1 MKEYLALQ
9 KAIGNHIEQIKE
21 LQINRTQRMHDLVNE
36 TINLQQNIYKD
47 IPTSVLSLTSQFDS
61 IYKQINTSSMYQSVA
76 KQLLSSYKP
85 YASFQGLIDSIK
97 DFSNL
102 DVNKINFSVADE
114 LIIDDPSEL
123 ENKKYI
129 EEADEFIQEQHLEDG
144 NVTAEDINNTIEKA
158 DKTLN
163 PYTKVYVF
171 QTIFFFILMAIYIK
185 IGGEEALGINFQ
197 EFVET
202 YMGFTAI
209 RTATK
214 SSEEENKE

>member
-1 MKEYLALQ
+1 MNEYLALQ
-9 KAIGNHIEQIKE
+9 KAIGNHIEQMKK
-21 LQINRTQRMHDLVNE
+21 LQINRVQKLYDLVNE
-36 TINLQQNIYKD
+36 TNNLQQNIYKN
-47 IPTSVLSLTSQFDS
+47 IPTTVFSLTSQLDS
-61 IYKQINTSSMYQSVA
+61 IYKQLNTASLHQSVT

-85 YASFQGLIDSIK
+85 YASFQNLIDSIN

-102 DVNKINFSVADE
+102 DVSKINFSVADE

-129 EEADEFIQEQHLEDG
+129 EEADEFIQEQHLEEG
-144 NVTAEDINNTIEKA
+144 NVTAEDINNTIENA

-163 PYTKVYVF
+163 PYTKLYVF
-171 QTIFFFILMAIYIK
+171 QTILFFVLMAIYIQ

-202 YMGFTAI
+202 YMGFNAI
-209 RTATK
+209 RTVTK
-214 SSEEENKE
+214 SSENNNRE

>member
-1 MKEYLALQ
+1 MNEYLALQ
-9 KAIGNHIEQIKE
+9 KAIGNHIEQMKK
-21 LQINRTQRMHDLVNE
+21 LQINRVQKLYDLVNE
-36 TINLQQNIYKD
+36 TNNLQQNIYKN
-47 IPTSVLSLTSQFDS
+47 IPTTVFSLTSQLDS
-61 IYKQINTSSMYQSVA
+61 IYKQLNTASLHQSVT

-85 YASFQGLIDSIK
+85 YASFQNLIDSIN

-102 DVNKINFSVADE
+102 DVSKINFSVADE

-129 EEADEFIQEQHLEDG
+129 EEADEFIQEQHLEEG
-144 NVTAEDINNTIEKA
+144 NVTAEDINNTIENA

-163 PYTKVYVF
+163 PYTKLYVF
-171 QTIFFFILMAIYIK
+171 QTILFFVLMAIYIQ

-209 RTATK
+209 RTVTK
-214 SSEEENKE
+214 SSENNNRE

>member
-1 MKEYLALQ
+1 MNEYLALQ
-9 KAIGNHIEQIKE
+9 KAIGNHIEQMKK
-21 LQINRTQRMHDLVNE
+21 LQINRVQKLYDLVNE
-36 TINLQQNIYKD
+36 TNNLQQNIYKN
-47 IPTSVLSLTSQFDS
+47 IPTTVFSLTSQLDS
-61 IYKQINTSSMYQSVA
+61 IYKQLNTASLHQSVT

-85 YASFQGLIDSIK
+85 YASFQNLIDSIN

-102 DVNKINFSVADE
+102 DVSKINFSVADE

-129 EEADEFIQEQHLEDG
+129 EEADEFIQEQHLEEG

-163 PYTKVYVF
+163 PYTKLYVF
-171 QTIFFFILMAIYIK
+171 QTILFFVLMAIYIQ

-209 RTATK
+209 RTVTK
-214 SSEEENKE
+214 SSENNNRE

>member
-1 MKEYLALQ
+1 MNEYLALQ
-9 KAIGNHIEQIKE
+9 KAIGNHIEQMKK
-21 LQINRTQRMHDLVNE
+21 LQINRVQKLYDLVNE
-36 TINLQQNIYKD
+36 TNNLQQNIYKN
-47 IPTSVLSLTSQFDS
+47 IPTTVFSLTSQLDS
-61 IYKQINTSSMYQSVA
+61 IYKQLNTASLYQSA
-76 KQLLSSYKP
+76 TKQLLSSYKP
-85 YASFQGLIDSIK
+85 YASFQNLIDSIN

-102 DVNKINFSVADE
+102 DVSKINFSVAGE

-129 EEADEFIQEQHLEDG
+129 EEADEFIHEQHLEDG

-163 PYTKVYVF
+163 PYTKLYVF
-171 QTIFFFILMAIYIK
+171 QTILFFVLMAIYIK

-202 YMGFTAI
+202 YMGFNAI
-209 RTATK
+209 RTVTK
-214 SSEEENKE
+214 SSENNNRE